1 MSSRPLSPHLQ
12 IYRFAYTMA
21 LSISHRITGV
31 ILSVGLIVLCFWLE
45 SAAVGPEPYAS
56 TVAVLSHWAFK
67 VLLVGWLA
75 SFIYHFCNGIR
86 HLLWDTGVGLE
97 RPAARRGAAIVLVV
111 AALAFIVCLWLFFS
125 GNGAGTGTQ
134 P

>member
-1 MSSRPLSPHLQ
+1 MSSRPLSPHLFH
-12 IYRFAYTMA
+12 YRFAYTMA
-21 LSISHRITGV
+21 LSISHRFTGLV
-31 ILSVGLIVLCFWLE
+31 LSIGLIVLCSWLE
-45 SAAVGPEPYAS
+45 SAARGAEAYAS
-56 TVAVLSHWAFK
+56 TLAVLSHWAFK

-75 SFIYHFCNGIR
+75 SFLFHFCNGIR

-111 AALAFIVCLWLFFS
+111 AALALIACLWLFFS
-125 GNGAGTGTQ
+125 GHGAQ

>member
-1 MSSRPLSPHLQ
+1 MSSRPLSPHLG

-21 LSISHRITGV
+21 LSISHRLTGV
-31 ILSVGLIVLCFWLE
+31 ILAVGLVVLCSWLE
-45 SAAVGPEPYAS
+45 SAARGADAYAS
-56 TVAVLSHWAFK
+56 TLAVLSHWAFK

-75 SFIYHFCNGIR
+75 SFLFHFCNGVR

-97 RPAARRGAAIVLVV
+97 RPAARRSAAIVLVV
-111 AALAFIVCLWLFFS
+111 AALALIVCLWLFFS
-125 GNGAGTGTQ
+125 GGGTQ

>member
-1 MSSRPLSPHLQ
+1 MSSRPLSPHLG

-21 LSISHRITGV
+21 LSISHRLTGV
-31 ILSVGLIVLCFWLE
+31 ILAVGLVVLCCWLE
-45 SAAVGPEPYAS
+45 SAARGADAYAS
-56 TVAVLSHWAFK
+56 TLAVLSHWAFK

-75 SFIYHFCNGIR
+75 SFLFHFCNGVR
-86 HLLWDTGVGLE
+86 HLLWDSGVGLE

-111 AALAFIVCLWLFFS
+111 AALALIVCLWLFF
-125 GNGAGTGTQ
+125 AGPGTQ